1 MDLFLQQQR
10 YKTMAQ
16 HENVKEVTVTVD
28 VDLLKIQISHML
40 NLPAQYF
47 PDAEG
52 IINMMEAMVDQ
63 AEGYS
68 ATNTINR

>member
-16 HENVKEVTVTVD
+16 EITVAVD
-28 VDLLKIQISHML
+28 VDLLKIQISYML
-40 NLPAQYF
+40 NLPTQYF
-47 PDAEG
+47 PNAEG

-68 ATNTINR
+68 ATNTINQ

>member
-1 MDLFLQQQR
+1 MDLFLQQQG

-16 HENVKEVTVTVD
+16 SENVKEITVAVD
-28 VDLLKIQISHML
+28 VDLLKIQISNLL
-40 NLPAQYF
+40 NVPAQYS
-47 PDAEG
+47 PHLEG

-68 ATNTINR
+68 ATNTSNQ